1 MTNGTGNHGRS
12 PDPKR
17 TDEDAEVSADELR
30 AAAERAWQNR
40 WGIPGGTPETDERS
54 ADRAGGETDDVE
66 REGGRTSEDS
76 DDDDA
81 DKKKV

>member
-30 AAAERAWQNR
+30 AAAEQNR

-54 ADRAGGETDDVE
+54 ADRTGGETDDVE